1 MRIAMGSFSL
11 FSLFKDVATL
21 LYSYFICC
29 RMISIY
35 CSETLDGVAAA
46 AIVLRHANLMKL
58 PAHFGGFLNPQNL
71 TEGLD
76 DLSSEEN
83 KLLFVVDV
91 SVPPIN
97 ASQIDKIAQKNKIV
111 YWNSPD
117 ANCVV
122 VPSKLFDGAKDSK
135 CAAELAYE
143 RFLPRDS
150 VARELAQ
157 MAHQIKFWQL
167 SDERAMKLS
176 NLIAAQYDAF
186 ELLQSLAKGVL
197 WNDKFEKFHEE
208 YERKKS
214 SAFEEMMKSLVIKS
228 YLNYRFGFVLV
239 PVLLPSATAA
249 QRVLDA
255 HAGVDISVVLFKD
268 GRVAFRRRDSVDLNL
283 AEIAQVFGGGGKE
296 FASGAKLSMSVTKD
310 TYDDVVFYIDQALK
324 NYFVR
329 V

>member
-1 MRIAMGSFSL
+1 
-11 FSLFKDVATL
+11 
-21 LYSYFICC
+21 
-29 RMISIY
+29 MISIY

-58 PAHFGGFLNPQNL
+58 PAHFGGFLNPQDL
-71 TEGLD
+71 SAGLD

-91 SVPPIN
+91 SVSPELLPLVE
-97 ASQIDKIAQKNKIV
+97 KVAQKNKIV

-117 ANCVV
+117 VNCVV
-122 VPSKLFDGAKDSK
+122 VPSKLFDGFKEGK
-135 CAAELAYE
+135 CAAELVYE
-143 RFLPRDS
+143 RFLPRDT

-186 ELLQSLAKGVL
+186 ELLQSLAKGVF
-197 WNDKFEKFHEE
+197 WNDKFEKFHED
-208 YERKKS
+208 YEKKKS
-214 SAFEEMMKSLVIKS
+214 LAFDEMMKSLVIKS
-228 YLNYRFGFVLV
+228 YINYRFGFVLV

-255 HAGVDISVVLFKD
+255 HAGVDVSVVLFKD
-268 GRVAFRRRDSVDLNL
+268 GRVAFRRRDAIDLNL
-283 AEIAQVFGGGGKE
+283 VEVAQVFGGGGKE

-310 TYDDVVFYIDQALK
+310 SYGDVVFYIDQALK

>member
-1 MRIAMGSFSL
+1 
-11 FSLFKDVATL
+11 
-21 LYSYFICC
+21 
-29 RMISIY
+29 MISIY

-58 PAHFGGFLNPQNL
+58 PAHFGGFLNPQDL
-71 TEGLD
+71 SAGLD

-97 ASQIDKIAQKNKIV
+97 ASQIDKITQKNKLV

-117 ANCVV
+117 VNSVV
-122 VPSKLFDGAKDSK
+122 VPSRLFDGAKDNK

-186 ELLQSLAKGVL
+186 ELLQSLAKGVF

-208 YERKKS
+208 YEKKKS
-214 SAFEEMMKSLVIKS
+214 AAFDEMMKSLVIKS
-228 YLNYRFGFVLV
+228 YLNHRFGFVLV

-255 HAGVDISVVLFKD
+255 HAGVDVSVVLFKD
-268 GRVAFRRRDSVDLNL
+268 GRVAFRRRDSIDLNL
-283 AEIAQVFGGGGKE
+283 SEIAQVFGGGGKE

-310 TYDDVVFYIDQALK
+310 SFDDAVFYIDQALK